1 MLGQVLTIAWKD
13 ILVEAR
19 TRVILPSM
27 LVFAVIL
34 LVVFN
39 FAFNTE
45 AAVLRPVAGGL
56 LWTAYV
62 FSGLLGLNRV
72 FAAEGDQGCLGGL
85 MLLPVSRTVILWG
98 KFLGSTAY
106 MLVLAIIITPL
117 FLALFN
123 LPLFEP
129 RLALVILMATVG
141 FTSVGTFFAAVALN
155 IRAREVM
162 LPLLLLP
169 FVVPLIIAAV
179 EASAMILAGRPWAD
193 FGLWLQI
200 IGGLDVIFLV
210 LTTLLFEYVVEF

>member
-1 MLGQVLTIAWKD
+1 
-13 ILVEAR
+13 
-19 TRVILPSM
+19 
-27 LVFAVIL
+27 
-34 LVVFN
+34 
-39 FAFNTE
+39 
-45 AAVLRPVAGGL
+45 
-56 LWTAYV
+56 
-62 FSGLLGLNRV
+62 
-72 FAAEGDQGCLGGL
+72 
-85 MLLPVSRTVILWG
+85 
-98 KFLGSTAY
+98 
-106 MLVLAIIITPL
+106 MLVLAAIITPL

-129 RLALVILMATVG
+129 RLALVILMATIG

-200 IGGLDVIFLV
+200 IGGLDVIFLA